1 MQDNSIWLRLYGAL
15 AGFFLTHDHEDNFQI
30 KEESNFQ
37 FVKALFSS
45 LLCSL
50 IIVTSSSIW
59 IDSTLED
66 GSVKE
71 NSRWSHLK
79 PAYEYISEQ
88 PSDDIIFIGSSRLFS
103 GIDARCFEDN
113 SIHNETSYWNLAIRG
128 DLPYLRLPESDSLSS
143 TGAKIVVIETGPN
156 TFNSGTGTRDDYLRW
171 EVESLS
177 FDFDGDES
185 WWDLIRPNDR
195 SYLADTT
202 LDRFNIRQQFSPE
215 AADEI
220 AHRALFFGGSRAMQ
234 DGDGSMPKAHSSLWP
249 ESLKNPYRNEE
260 TVMSEE
266 EMKIYIDRIQN
277 SSFWKPSSENHLNNI
292 SLNHIVKSLEK
303 NGIIVIFYSP
313 PVHPDFLQALSPGH
327 WDEFNYSMESL
338 QAESRF
344 FIDHTFEIWDSNLFT
359 DPIHFSNLGRDEI
372 CNNFGSILD
381 SILMEL

>member
-1 MQDNSIWLRLYGAL
+1 MQDNSILSRLYGVL
-15 AGFFLTHDHEDNFQI
+15 AEFFLGHDYDNDFQI
-30 KEESNFQ
+30 KEENNLQ

-79 PAYEYISEQ
+79 PAYDYITEQ
-88 PSDDIIFIGSSRLFS
+88 PNDDIIFIGSSRLFS

-113 SIHNETSYWNLAIRG
+113 SIHNGASYWNLAIRG
-128 DLPYLRLPESDSLSS
+128 DLPYLRLPESDALSS

-185 WWDLIRPNDR
+185 WWELIRPNDLP
-195 SYLADTT
+195 YLADTT
-202 LDRFNIRQQFSPE
+202 LERFNIRQQFSPE

-234 DGDGSMPKAHSSLWP
+234 DGDGAMPKVHSNLWP

-266 EMKIYIDRIQN
+266 EMKIYIDKIKN

-303 NGIIVIFYSP
+303 NGIVVIFYSP
-313 PVHPDFLQALSPGH
+313 PVHPDFLQALPPSH

-338 QAESRF
+338 RAESRY